1 MPNGVDWGGWDGGG
15 GGPLAEFLFPF
26 EKGGGNGGGGIEEDG
41 AFDDFG
47 GEWDEEG
54 KNVTY
59 GGGGGGGEP
68 LVEPFFPFKRGGHG
82 GGGGGGIQDGV
93 FDDFGKVWDEEGK
106 YVTHWGGGGGGGG
119 GGLKLFWQSEEDS
132 NVCFSCLL
140 LHGVWGHWVCEE
152 SWVELVS
159 GVARFIGKPVE
170 LAIEGLTC
178 DYCRGKMSYVSLW
191 PPAEAF
197 EGLTFDEFE
206 VVGLGGCWG
215 WTAF

>member
-1 MPNGVDWGGWDGGG
+1 MPNGVDWGGRDGGG

-47 GEWDEEG
+47 
-54 KNVTY
+54 
-59 GGGGGGGEP
+59 
-68 LVEPFFPFKRGGHG
+68 
-82 GGGGGGIQDGV
+82 
-93 FDDFGKVWDEEGK
+93 KVWDEEGK
-106 YVTHWGGGGGGGG
+106 HVTHGGGGGGG

-152 SWVELVS
+152 SWVELIS

-191 PPAEAF
+191 PPAEAL